1 MGCMFNRL
9 LHEGGQ
15 GAPGV
20 GKKLSR
26 DIKKVQKIAINI
38 ILGDHFL
45 TYEQSCTKLGLKPLY
60 IRRNQLCEKFAVET
74 VLKSR
79 PEDLFQQECQQY

>member
-1 MGCMFNRL
+1 M
-9 LHEGGQ
+9 
-15 GAPGV
+15 
-20 GKKLSR
+20 
-26 DIKKVQKIAINI
+26 